1 MTGCHWAGVA
11 FMLLS
16 SSAWG
21 QTMGEADSLLGP
33 QTGDV
38 TWSLHQH
45 GLTWETPQMTLHLS
59 PWFTVRHL
67 TGTPPTTSE
76 AAVSPWDNLRGA
88 HFEAALDGVWHVE
101 GSLEEMQGW
110 AGAWDAAIMTAS
122 TALPGW
128 GRAKLTSGGRVD
140 VARARVT
147 SRYSHVSTQGDSL
160 LFSTAYAP
168 VQWGA
173 LPSPLTFSG
182 EAASFP
188 RASVTWV
195 RPNGL
200 SAQTTAARWTGTE
213 RGPAGGSTE
222 SLFRQTDAGWVD
234 FGWRHPSRGSL
245 GLLGG
250 VLRERPWTGELATDS
265 LGQFAWRSWLSVSST
280 WRTAT
285 DNVLVSGEWTSH
297 QGWGVATSW
306 RPSEAWA
313 FTLGTTRL
321 PALDDDRIALQNA
334 GTPVSAVLRPA
345 GSTDALWRT
354 ELHGR
359 WKTSTWT
366 AGGRA
371 AAVGTFKVAEAWVA
385 YALQKTWP
393 MHVTLGAELWQ
404 GASHPSLPSEGA
416 RLRVGVSHRM
426 GMTPGSTTFGAP

>member
-21 QTMGEADSLLGP
+21 QNEGAADSLLGP

-38 TWSLHQH
+38 TWSLRQH
-45 GLTWETPQMTLHLS
+45 GLTWETPQMTLHLD

-88 HFEAALDGVWHVE
+88 HFEAALDGVWHLE

-110 AGAWDAAIMTAS
+110 AGAWDAATMTAS

-147 SRYSHVSTQGDSL
+147 SRYSRVSTQGDSL

-195 RPNGL
+195 RSNGL

-285 DNVLVSGEWTSH
+285 DNVLVSVSGPPTKGGVWPRRGGPPRPGLSRWAPHGCPRWTTIASPCRM
-297 QGWGVATSW
+297 QARLCPPCSDLPGRQMPFGGPNCTDIG
-306 RPSEAWA
+306 RP
-313 FTLGTTRL
+313 
-321 PALDDDRIALQNA
+321 P
-334 GTPVSAVLRPA
+334 
-345 GSTDALWRT
+345 
-354 ELHGR
+354 HG
-359 WKTSTWT
+359 
-366 AGGRA
+366 
-371 AAVGTFKVAEAWVA
+371 
-385 YALQKTWP
+385 P
-393 MHVTLGAELWQ
+393 Q
-404 GASHPSLPSEGA
+404 GAGLQRWAPSRWP
-416 RLRVGVSHRM
+416 RLGWRM
-426 GMTPGSTTFGAP
+426 RCKRRGRCT

>member
-1 MTGCHWAGVA
+1 MTRCRWAGMA
-11 FMLLS
+11 FMLLTS
-16 SSAWG
+16 LTWG
-21 QTMGEADSLLGP
+21 QAMVEADSLLGP
-33 QTGDV
+33 QTGHV
-38 TWSLHQH
+38 TWSLRHH
-45 GLTWETPQMTLHLS
+45 GLTWETPQLTLHLD
-59 PWFTVRHL
+59 PWFTIRHL
-67 TGTPPTTSE
+67 TGTLPPTSE

-88 HFEAALDGVWHVE
+88 HFEAVLDGVWQVD

-110 AGAWDAAIMTAS
+110 PGVWDAATMTEP

-128 GRAKLTSGGRVD
+128 GRAKLTPGGRID

-147 SRYSHVSTQGDSL
+147 SRYSRVSTQGDSL

-168 VQWGA
+168 VHWGA

-234 FGWRHPSRGSL
+234 FGWRNTSRGSV

-250 VLRERPWTGELATDS
+250 ALRERPWTGELDADS
-265 LGQFAWRSWLSVSST
+265 LGRFTWRTWLSLSST
-280 WRTAT
+280 WRTASQQ
-285 DNVLVSGEWTSH
+285 VQVAGEWTSH

-306 RPSEAWA
+306 RPSSAWS

-321 PALDDDRIALQNA
+321 PAVDDDQIALHNA
-334 GTPVSAVLRPA
+334 GTPVSAVLRPT
-345 GSTDALWRT
+345 GSVNALWRT

-359 WKTSTWT
+359 WKTSIWT

-385 YALQKTWP
+385 YALQQTWP
-393 MHVTLGAELWQ
+393 LHVTLGMEFWQ
-404 GASHPSLPSEGA
+404 GATHPSLRSEGA
-416 RLRVGVSHRM
+416 RLRVGISHRM